1 LKYDLHLHTTASDG
15 RLTPTELV
23 ALALE
28 RGLEVI
34 SVTDHDSVGGIGEAL
49 AAAGGGGKMMVIPG
63 VEINTDLATGELHVL
78 GYFIDYLNGDLV
90 AALARI
96 RESRVGRAQKML
108 AKLREL
114 GLPLEWQRVQ
124 DLARGE
130 SICRPHIAQAM
141 LEKGYISNEREAF
154 ERYIGRD
161 GPGYI
166 GREKVGPADAVRIVK
181 DAGGIPVLAHPADII
196 GVDNII
202 VELKAS
208 GLAGIEAYYGQY
220 DSKTV
225 RRVVKMADRHG
236 LLTTGGTDYHH
247 FRDDRE
253 VLLGSADIPLSSIEK
268 LFAAAGKTFSPAWI
282 PK

>member
-1 LKYDLHLHTTASDG
+1 MHTTASDG
-15 RLTPTELV
+15 RLTPAELV

-34 SVTDHDSVGGIGEAL
+34 SITDHDSVGGVEEAL
-49 AAAGGGGKMMVIPG
+49 AAAGSSGKITVVPG

-78 GYFIDYLNGDLV
+78 GYFIDYRDEGLV

-96 RESRVGRAQKML
+96 RESRVGRAQKMIE
-108 AKLREL
+108 KLREL
-114 GLPLEWQRVQ
+114 GMPVDWQRVL

-141 LEKGYISNEREAF
+141 LEKGYVSDEREAF

-161 GPGYI
+161 GPAYI
-166 GREKVGPADAVRIVK
+166 GREKAGPADAVRIVK
-181 DAGGIPVLAHPADII
+181 KAGGIPVLAHPADIAN
-196 GVDNII
+196 VDNII
-202 VELKAS
+202 VELKVA
-208 GLAGIEAYYGQY
+208 GLAGLEAYYGQY

-225 RRVVKMADRHG
+225 KRCVKMAARHG

-247 FRDDRE
+247 FQDDRE
-253 VLLGSADIPLSSIEK
+253 VLPGSADIPLSSIEQ
-268 LFAAAGKTFSPAWI
+268 LFAAASQ
-282 PK
+282 

>member
-1 LKYDLHLHTTASDG
+1 MKYDLHLHTTASDG
-15 RLTPTELV
+15 RLTPAQMV

-34 SVTDHDSVGGIGEAL
+34 SVTDHDSVSGVGEAL
-49 AAAGGGGKMMVIPG
+49 AAAGSGGRITVVPG

-78 GYFIDYLNGDLV
+78 GYFIDYLNEDLL

-108 AKLREL
+108 EKLRDL
-114 GLPLEWQRVQ
+114 GMPLEWQRVL

-141 LEKGYISNEREAF
+141 LEKGYVSEEREAF

-161 GPGYI
+161 GPAYI
-166 GREKVGPADAVRIVK
+166 GREKVGPADAVGIVK
-181 DAGGIPVLAHPADII
+181 EAGGIPVLAHPADII
-196 GVDNII
+196 NVDNII
-202 VELKAS
+202 VELKAA
-208 GLAGIEAYYGQY
+208 GLAGLEAYYGQY

-225 RRVVKMADRHG
+225 KRVVKLAARHG

-247 FRDDRE
+247 FCDDRE
-253 VLLGSADIPLSSIEK
+253 VPPGSADIPESSIEK
-268 LFAAAGKTFSPAWI
+268 LFAAAGQTFRPA
-282 PK
+282 

>member
-1 LKYDLHLHTTASDG
+1 MKYDLHLHTTASDG
-15 RLTPTELV
+15 RLTPAQMV
-23 ALALE
+23 ALVLE

-34 SVTDHDSVGGIGEAL
+34 SVTDHDSVSGVGEAL
-49 AAAGGGGKMMVIPG
+49 AAAGSGGRITVVPG

-78 GYFIDYLNGDLV
+78 GYFIDYLDEDLL

-108 AKLREL
+108 EKLRDL
-114 GLPLEWQRVQ
+114 GIPLEWQRVL

-141 LEKGYISNEREAF
+141 LEKGYVSEEREAF

-161 GPGYI
+161 GPAYI
-166 GREKVGPADAVRIVK
+166 GREKVGPVDAVGIVK
-181 DAGGIPVLAHPADII
+181 KAGGIPVLAHPADII
-196 GVDNII
+196 NVDNII
-202 VELKAS
+202 VELKAA
-208 GLAGIEAYYGQY
+208 GLAGLEAYYGQY

-225 RRVVKMADRHG
+225 KRVVKLAARHG

-247 FRDDRE
+247 FCDDRE
-253 VLLGSADIPLSSIEK
+253 VPPGSVDIPESSIQQ
-268 LFAAAGKTFSPAWI
+268 LFAAAGKTFRPA
-282 PK
+282 

>member
-15 RLTPTELV
+15 RLTPSELV

-34 SVTDHDSVGGIGEAL
+34 SVTDHDSVGGVSEAL
-49 AAAGGGGKMMVIPG
+49 AAAGVGEGMTVIPG

-78 GYFIDYLNGDLV
+78 GYFIDYLDVELV

-96 RESRVGRAQKML
+96 RESRVGRAQKMV

-114 GLPLEWQRVQ
+114 GKPLEWQRVQ
-124 DLARGE
+124 DLAKGE

-141 LEKGYISNEREAF
+141 LEKGYVSDEKEAF

-161 GPGYI
+161 GPAYV

-181 DAGGIPVLAHPADII
+181 NAGGIPVLAHPADIVS
-196 GVDNII
+196 VDKII
-202 VELKAS
+202 VELKEA

-225 RRVVKMADRHG
+225 RRIVKMAARHG

-247 FRDDRE
+247 FEDDRE
-253 VLLGSADIPLSSIEK
+253 VLLGSVDIPVSSIEK
-268 LFAAAGKTFSPAWI
+268 LFAAAGKTFKPA
-282 PK
+282 

>member
-15 RLTPTELV
+15 RLTPSELV

-34 SVTDHDSVGGIGEAL
+34 SITDHDSVGGIGEAL
-49 AAAGGGGKMMVIPG
+49 AAAGGKRITVIPG

-78 GYFIDYLNGDLV
+78 GYFIDYLNEDLV

-108 AKLREL
+108 AKLQGL

-141 LEKGYISNEREAF
+141 LERGYVSDEREAF

-161 GPGYI
+161 GPAYV

-181 DAGGIPVLAHPADII
+181 NAGGIPVLAHPADI
-196 GVDNII
+196 VSVEKII
-202 VELKAS
+202 VELKAV
-208 GLAGIEAYYGQY
+208 GLVGIEAYYGQY
-220 DSKTV
+220 NTKTV
-225 RRVVKMADRHG
+225 RRVIKMADRHG

-247 FRDDRE
+247 FQDDRE
-253 VLLGSADIPLSSIEK
+253 VALGSVEIPVSSIEK
-268 LFAAAGKTFSPAWI
+268 LFAAAGKTFGTA
-282 PK
+282 